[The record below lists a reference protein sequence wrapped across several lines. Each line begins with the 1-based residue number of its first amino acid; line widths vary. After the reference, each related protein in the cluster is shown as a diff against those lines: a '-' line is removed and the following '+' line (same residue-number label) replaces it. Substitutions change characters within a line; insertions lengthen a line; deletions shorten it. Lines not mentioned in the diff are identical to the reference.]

1 MEQII
6 AFVNE
11 ILTAVSG
18 WKGMPVQFVMAG
30 IVALLVSSLKVDLL
44 RAYFWDKLG
53 AAKVFVAPS
62 LSLAG
67 ALLVVKPFTW
77 ATAWIAL
84 STGAGA
90 IALYELFTALKA
102 MPGLSPLLSKILDLL
117 GSLLKKK

>member
-6 AFVNE
+6 AFANE
-11 ILTAVSG
+11 ILSAVSG

-30 IVALLVSSLKVDLL
+30 IVALLVSSLKVDLI

-62 LSLAG
+62 LSLIG
-67 ALLVVKPFTW
+67 ALIVVKPFTW

-90 IALYELFTALKA
+90 IALYEILNAVKAL
-102 MPGLSPLLSKILDLL
+102 PGLAPLASKIVELL
-117 GSLLKKK
+117 MSLFKKK